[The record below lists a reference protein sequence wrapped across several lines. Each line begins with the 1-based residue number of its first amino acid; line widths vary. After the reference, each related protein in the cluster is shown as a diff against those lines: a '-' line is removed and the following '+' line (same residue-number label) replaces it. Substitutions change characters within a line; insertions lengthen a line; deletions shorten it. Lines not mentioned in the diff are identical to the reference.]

1 MEELYAILAALQGGA
16 RYGFKIRVPHALVM
30 TFLFKNELSPP
41 QKIRAITILTIEH
54 ASKLAAFA
62 TIYKVCKHAY
72 PCDVPTKSTLCC
84 ESSNWVRFVFRL
96 GIGTWAGLTNS
107 SDGCIDPC

>member
-30 TFLFKNELSPP
+30 TFLFKNELSAL

-62 TIYKVCKHAY
+62 TIYKVCKRAY
-72 PCDVPTKSTLCC
+72 PSAIPYQM
-84 ESSNWVRFVFRL
+84 
-96 GIGTWAGLTNS
+96 GIMWRELR
-107 SDGCIDPC
+107 C